1 MTPDFPQDGR
11 HEPQGTTLECRTEVI
26 SNCTVIHVSGEV
38 DLATAPILERALHSA
53 IAASYPIIV
62 NFAATRYIDSTGL
75 RVVLQAR
82 GRHRQVVAAA
92 GLTPTLRRVFELT
105 NVDRTIPL
113 YPTVAEALSTVCP
126 ASHVE

>member
-1 MTPDFPQDGR
+1 
-11 HEPQGTTLECRTEVI
+11 
-26 SNCTVIHVSGEV
+26 
-38 DLATAPILERALHSA
+38 
-53 IAASYPIIV
+53 
-62 NFAATRYIDSTGL
+62 
-75 RVVLQAR
+75 
-82 GRHRQVVAAA
+82 VAAA